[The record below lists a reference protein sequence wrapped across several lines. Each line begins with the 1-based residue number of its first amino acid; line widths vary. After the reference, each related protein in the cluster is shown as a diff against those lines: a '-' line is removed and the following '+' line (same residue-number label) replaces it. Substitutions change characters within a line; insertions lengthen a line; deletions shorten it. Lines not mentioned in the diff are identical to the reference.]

1 MAQSQWSNSCCNPFD
16 YRNHSYKRKNL
27 RPVAKWMCERAPSIS
42 LGCKICDNCRKK
54 LAKLPTTPKVSSSS
68 ELESESEV
76 YAHASE
82 SLASLNQC
90 LGEIGETPVSK
101 HKLQRSNYPKQKIKQ
116 ITTAMKRVMLRDE
129 SSDESD
135 DEGEIIKQ
143 LKERFHATTKK
154 SEKVQ
159 ILTILPKSW
168 PVRKIQSEFGTS
180 NYMARKAKDL
190 VKEKGVL
197 ATPNPKLGHLLA
209 PKTADLVRGFYESDD
224 VSRIMP
230 GKKDFV
236 SVKQGEQRVHIQ
248 KRLILSNLREA
259 YQLFKDRF
267 PTETVGFSKFA
278 DLRPKHCILAGASGT
293 HSVCVCTIHQ
303 NVKLMILSVKLS
315 DLTAHNDIPLSTYHS
330 CLAQMVCNPPQP
342 GCYLGTC
349 DLCPGTTRLRDD
361 LLTALDDNMID
372 SVVFKQWV
380 SVDRSTLETVTKPA
394 DEFVE
399 SFCEKLELLLPHSF
413 IATQQASFY
422 KDCKSTL
429 QPGELLVTADFSE
442 NYSFILQGAAQGF
455 HWNNSQATIH
465 PFVAYYIDSGELCH
479 LSYVVISDCL
489 QHDTVAVHLFQK
501 RLIAYLRRKVS
512 SYPQKIYYFSDG
524 AASQYKNRKN
534 FINLCH
540 HQEDFGVDA
549 EWHFSATSHGKGAC
563 DGLGGTVKRLAA
575 RASLQ
580 RPYDEQ
586 IMTPRQL
593 FEWASDSIPAVSFEY
608 CSTEDYKREQTHL
621 EERFQQ
627 SRTIPGTR
635 KLHSFAPISKDRVKT
650 RVFSSSVISKEER
663 VTSQES
669 ELPVEQISGFV
680 TCYYNEHWWVACVLQ
695 LHADTSE
702 VKLTFLHPH
711 GPSHSFRYPRVQDIL
726 IIPVSDILTTVDPR
740 TTTGRVYT
748 LTQKESRDASEKL
761 KARK

>member
-1 MAQSQWSNSCCNPFD
+1 MGS
-16 YRNHSYKRKNL
+16 
-27 RPVAKWMCERAPSIS
+27 
-42 LGCKICDNCRKK
+42 KICDNCRKK
-54 LAKLPTTPKVSSSS
+54 LAKIPTTSQVSSAS
-68 ELESESEV
+68 ELQSESEF
-76 YAHASE
+76 YADTSE

-101 HKLQRSNYPKQKIKQ
+101 HKLHQTKYPTQKIKK
-116 ITTAMKRVMLRDE
+116 ITTAMKRMMIHDE
-129 SSDESD
+129 SSDETD
-135 DEGEIIKQ
+135 NEGEITKQ
-143 LKERFHATTKK
+143 LKERFHTTTKN

-159 ILTILPKSW
+159 VLTILPKSW
-168 PVRKIQSEFGTS
+168 PIRKIQSEFGAT
-180 NYMARKAKDL
+180 NYMAQKAKDL
-190 VKEKGVL
+190 VKEKGIL
-197 ATPNPKLGHLLA
+197 ATPNPKLGHPLV
-209 PKTADLVRGFYESDD
+209 PKTADLVCGFYESDD

-248 KRLILSNLREA
+248 KRLVLNNLREV

-303 NVKLMILSVKLS
+303 NVKLMMLGVKLS
-315 DLTAHNDIPLSTYHS
+315 DLTAHSDTPLSTYHS
-330 CLAQMVCNPPQP
+330 CLAQMICNPPQP

-349 DLCPGTTRLRDD
+349 DFCPGITRLRDD
-361 LLTALDDNMID
+361 LLTIMEDNMID

-399 SFCEKLELLLPHSF
+399 SFCKKIELLLPQSF
-413 IATQQASFY
+413 IAMQQASFY

-429 QPGELLVTADFSE
+429 QPGELLVSVDFSE
-442 NYSFILQGAAQGF
+442 NYSFILQDAAQGF

-465 PFVAYYIDSGELCH
+465 PFVVYYIDSGKLCH

-489 QHDTVAVHLFQK
+489 QHDTVAVYLFQK
-501 RLIAYLRRKVS
+501 RLIAYLKRKLS
-512 SYPQKIYYFSDG
+512 SDPQKVYYFSDG

-540 HQEDFGVDA
+540 HKVDFGVYA

-580 RPYDEQ
+580 RPYDQQ

-593 FEWASDSIPAVSFEY
+593 FEWASDNIPAVSFEY
-608 CSTEDYKREQTHL
+608 CSTEDYKREQTYL
-621 EERFQQ
+621 EERFQR

-635 KLHSFAPISKDRVKT
+635 KLHSFAPIAKDRVRT
-650 RVFSSSVISKEER
+650 RVFSSSTIFKEER
-663 VTSQES
+663 VTSCES
-669 ELPVEQISGFV
+669 ELPVEQISGYV

-695 LHADTSE
+695 LYPDTIE
-702 VKLTFLHPH
+702 ERLTFLHPH

-726 IIPVSDILTTVDPR
+726 TVPIADILTTVDPR

-748 LTQKESRDASEKL
+748 LTQKESRTASEKL
-761 KARK
+761 NARK